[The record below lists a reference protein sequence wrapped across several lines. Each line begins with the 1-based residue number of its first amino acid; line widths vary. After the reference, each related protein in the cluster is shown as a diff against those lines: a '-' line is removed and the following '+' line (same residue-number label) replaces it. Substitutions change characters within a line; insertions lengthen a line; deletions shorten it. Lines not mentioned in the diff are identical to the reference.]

1 MPARPDGAAELAWE
15 GAVAGLDIP
24 VRFAETDAMGIV
36 HHSNY
41 LVWFEAGRI
50 AWMAAVGMPYR
61 EIAAGGHHF
70 AVTGITVEFRM
81 PARFG
86 DTERVVTRLC
96 RLRSREVAFAYEVRR
111 AGDEAIL
118 ASGASEHICV
128 DLEGRTSKIPGEVM
142 GRLREGA
149 AALAANAGV

>member
-1 MPARPDGAAELAWE
+1 MADGRDGATPELWKK
-15 GAVAGLDIP
+15 AVASSEMP

-50 AWMAAVGMPYR
+50 GWMAAVGMPYR

-70 AVTGITVEFRM
+70 AVTSAGVEYRT

-86 DTERVVTRLC
+86 ETVRVVTRLC

-111 AGDEAIL
+111 AGDDALL
-118 ASGASEHICV
+118 ASGQTEHICV
-128 DLEGRTSKIPGEVM
+128 DLEGRTVKIPGEVM
-142 GRLREGA
+142 ARLRQGA
-149 AALAANAGV
+149 VALAEKAGV

>member
-1 MPARPDGAAELAWE
+1 MAIERGGATAALWE
-15 GAVAGLDIP
+15 KAGASIEMP

-41 LVWFEAGRI
+41 VVWFEAGRI
-50 AWMAAVGMPYR
+50 GWMAAVGMPYS

-70 AVTGITVEFRM
+70 AVTGIGVEYRT

-86 DTERVVTRLC
+86 ESVRVVTRLC

-111 AGDEAIL
+111 AGDDAFL
-118 ASGASEHICV
+118 ASGRSEHICV
-128 DLEGRTSKIPGEVM
+128 DLEGRTAKIPGEVM
-142 GRLREGA
+142 GRLQQGVAVLAEQAGA
-149 AALAANAGV
+149 